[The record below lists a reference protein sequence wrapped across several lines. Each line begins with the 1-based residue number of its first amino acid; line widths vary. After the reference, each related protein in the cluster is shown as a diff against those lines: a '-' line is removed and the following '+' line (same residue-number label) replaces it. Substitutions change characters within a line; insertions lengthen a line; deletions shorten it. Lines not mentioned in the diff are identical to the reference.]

1 MFGNFNEEA
10 QVILTNAKK
19 EMIELKHPY
28 IGTEHMVL
36 SILKSNTLLAK
47 RLLGYNITYDRFRN
61 QILKVIGIGS
71 KSSELFL
78 YTPLLKKVLSNAVI
92 DSKENNDG
100 EVTVEHLFSS
110 LLEEGEGIAIR
121 IFLGMGVDLE
131 KMYDDFSNKLIKKIH
146 KKKTK
151 KLLIDDLGVDLTEK
165 ARNNELDPVIGR
177 EEEVQ
182 RVLEILCR
190 RTKNN
195 PILIGLA
202 GVGKTAIVEEL
213 SRMIVSNNVP
223 DKLVGKRIIS
233 LDMAS
238 MVSGTK
244 YRGEFEE
251 RMKKVLQEI
260 EDNNEIIL
268 FIDEIHTL
276 VGAGGAEGAIDASN
290 ILKPALARGKI
301 RCIGATTYDEYK
313 KFIEKDGALDRRF
326 QKVIVEVPS
335 KEKTY
340 NILLKLKPIYEKFH
354 GVNIDDKLLLKMID
368 LSEKYIYDR
377 NQPDKTIDILDE
389 ACASVSLKSDSFTE
403 EILNLKTQIEL
414 TNKNKEAFLLEN
426 KFEKAYQ
433 CRKELV
439 ILKDKL
445 NKMELSKENKK
456 NVNVTIED
464 IATVINLKTHI
475 PVYEILQDN
484 IKVINRI
491 NNALTDKIVGQDS
504 AIEEL
509 INITKKIKLGYGADF
524 KNYSLLFVGP
534 SGVGKTALAKC
545 YAEALVG
552 EDNLIR
558 LDMSE
563 YSEPNSVNKIIGS
576 PPGYVGYEDTT
587 SVLETI
593 RNKPNA
599 IILLDEIEKAH
610 ERVINLFY
618 QILDEGKI
626 KDSKGNL
633 VRFDNNIIIMTS
645 NIGYENNAVG
655 FNNTKSEK
663 ITSLLKEHFSLS
675 FINRIDSTI
684 IFNHLNKNNIG
695 KIIKKHLQVLQNK
708 YANVELKFSNKV
720 ISELIDSSDYH
731 LFGARRV
738 TKLINSKLENEI
750 IDHLLKEETSIMID
764 TINEKKI
771 SI

>member
-1 MFGNFNEEA
+1 
-10 QVILTNAKK
+10 
-19 EMIELKHPY
+19 
-28 IGTEHMVL
+28 
-36 SILKSNTLLAK
+36 
-47 RLLGYNITYDRFRN
+47 
-61 QILKVIGIGS
+61 
-71 KSSELFL
+71 
-78 YTPLLKKVLSNAVI
+78 
-92 DSKENNDG
+92 
-100 EVTVEHLFSS
+100 
-110 LLEEGEGIAIR
+110 
-121 IFLGMGVDLE
+121 
-131 KMYDDFSNKLIKKIH
+131 
-146 KKKTK
+146 
-151 KLLIDDLGVDLTEK
+151 
-165 ARNNELDPVIGR
+165 
-177 EEEVQ
+177 
-182 RVLEILCR
+182 
-190 RTKNN
+190 
-195 PILIGLA
+195 
-202 GVGKTAIVEEL
+202 
-213 SRMIVSNNVP
+213 
-223 DKLVGKRIIS
+223 
-233 LDMAS
+233 
-238 MVSGTK
+238 
-244 YRGEFEE
+244 
-251 RMKKVLQEI
+251 
-260 EDNNEIIL
+260 
-268 FIDEIHTL
+268 
-276 VGAGGAEGAIDASN
+276 
-290 ILKPALARGKI
+290 
-301 RCIGATTYDEYK
+301 
-313 KFIEKDGALDRRF
+313 
-326 QKVIVEVPS
+326 
-335 KEKTY
+335 
-340 NILLKLKPIYEKFH
+340 
-354 GVNIDDKLLLKMID
+354 
-368 LSEKYIYDR
+368 
-377 NQPDKTIDILDE
+377 
-389 ACASVSLKSDSFTE
+389 
-403 EILNLKTQIEL
+403 
-414 TNKNKEAFLLEN
+414 
-426 KFEKAYQ
+426 
-433 CRKELV
+433 
-439 ILKDKL
+439 
-445 NKMELSKENKK
+445 MELSKENKK

-484 IKVINRI
+484 IKVISRI

-720 ISELIDSSDYH
+720 ISELIDSSDYN